1 MPKLMTAVNPPAL
14 SKPLGYSHAWE
25 TQGGKTLYLAGQVA
39 LDKDGAL
46 VSAGDLV
53 AQFRQVC
60 ENLRAILLARGGQ
73 MNDIVKLTI
82 YVLSKAEYQAKGR
95 ELGLVYREYFGKHF
109 PAMTFVEVKG
119 LYDEDRGCAIEIEG
133 VAVLD

>member
-46 VSAGDLV
+46 VGAGDLV

-73 MNDIVKLTI
+73 LHDIVKLTI
-82 YVLSKAEYQAKGR
+82 YVLSKAEYKAKGR

-133 VAVLD
+133 VALLD